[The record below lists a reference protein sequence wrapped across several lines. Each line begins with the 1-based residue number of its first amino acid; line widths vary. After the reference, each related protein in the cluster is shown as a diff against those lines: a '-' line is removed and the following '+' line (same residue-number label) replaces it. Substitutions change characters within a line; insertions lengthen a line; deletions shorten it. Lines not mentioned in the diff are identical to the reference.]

1 MLGGSEFE
9 DGRWKV
15 ELGMVGFN
23 DHLFPFSEGVDFC
36 KAKRRGSLT
45 EQIFTHY

>member
-1 MLGGSEFE
+1 MGYQLEYTLE
-9 DGRWKV
+9 ARYCV
-15 ELGMVGFN
+15 EYS
-23 DHLFPFSEGVDFC
+23 FPFSEGVDFC